1 MFTMPGFSPIPIK
14 KARHLPARLRIE
26 DENDDT
32 IDGPAAPE

>member
-26 DENDDT
+26 DEDDDEYEND
-32 IDGPAAPE
+32 